1 MSDKHN
7 EASMDKLSTITDIF
21 QDPSKPFHWVF
32 PSINPKNQF
41 LLPDMLSWPPGHS
54 FSWFSPISL
63 PTPSQSFFAD
73 FL

>member
-41 LLPDMLSWPPGHS
+41 LLPDMLS
-54 FSWFSPISL
+54 
-63 PTPSQSFFAD
+63 
-73 FL
+73 